1 MAKNKELGMKWFHFL
16 IYFVLWLNAGA
27 YVLLGFLLLGFAVD
41 TLDMVYAGILLGFA
55 VFCLITRSRLAKF
68 KKGAPGC
75 LYAVYIL
82 GNVVLVLFFNIISW
96 MVTSGSLTDLVAML
110 LDPSLLSA
118 IVGTIIAVA
127 INKVY
132 FNKRKHLFVN

>member
-55 VFCLITRSRLAKF
+55 LFCLITRSRLAKF

-75 LYAVYIL
+75 LYTFYIL

-96 MVTSGSLTDLVAML
+96 MTLGGSLNDLVIML
-110 LDPSLLSA
+110 LDPAFISNVVGMIIMVSL
-118 IVGTIIAVA
+118 
-127 INKVY
+127 NKVY

>member
-1 MAKNKELGMKWFHFL
+1 MAKKKEMGMKWFHFL
-16 IYFVLWLNAGA
+16 IYCVLWLNAGVCA
-27 YVLLGFLLLGFAVD
+27 LLGFLLLGLVGDAFTTA
-41 TLDMVYAGILLGFA
+41 YGIAMLAFA

-96 MVTSGSLTDLVAML
+96 MALSGSLTDLVAML